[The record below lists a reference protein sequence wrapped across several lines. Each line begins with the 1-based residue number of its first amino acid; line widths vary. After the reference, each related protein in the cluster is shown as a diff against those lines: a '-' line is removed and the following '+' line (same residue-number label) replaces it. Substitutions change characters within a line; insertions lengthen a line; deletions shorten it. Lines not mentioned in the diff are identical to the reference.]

1 MPDLILTLNWFTR
14 YDASTEENDM
24 AMQLNQYLTKHELA
38 FEGRYEVKAVSKTN
52 NFNSTRAPLNPL
64 NTNDYYKYRQ
74 NDNIS
79 HFICRLAYCR
89 NEELRKWFLT
99 QETRLFQIRLSATE
113 IDQ

>member
-14 YDASTEENDM
+14 YDASTEENEM

-38 FEGRYEVKAVSKTN
+38 FEGRYEKSAVTK
-52 NFNSTRAPLNPL
+52 STYNTARAPLNPL

-99 QETRLFQIRLSATE
+99 
-113 IDQ
+113 

>member
-14 YDASTEENDM
+14 YDASTEENEM

-38 FEGRYEVKAVSKTN
+38 FEGRYETKAVAKTN
-52 NFNSTRAPLNPL
+52 FNPARAPLNPL

-99 QETRLFQIRLSATE
+99 
-113 IDQ
+113 